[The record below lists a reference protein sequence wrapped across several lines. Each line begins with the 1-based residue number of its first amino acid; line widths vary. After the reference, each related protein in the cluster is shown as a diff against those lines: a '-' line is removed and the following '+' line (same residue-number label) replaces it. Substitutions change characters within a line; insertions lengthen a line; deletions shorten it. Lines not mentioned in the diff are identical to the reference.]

1 MPKRKLHW
9 LKSIVSLGVFL
20 VAMPLIHLV
29 ARVLKDNYDGTQ
41 LLAAGMAVGL
51 VGFAMVVVGV
61 FVKGDTR
68 QTLLGLIGGLL
79 FWTGWVDF
87 LFMYAAARW
96 GTQAE
101 IDPLTGALLSRPEYL
116 LLPATFGMWAMVMTL
131 YVFCSRNACNLINWV
146 QSRLLGSRKREI
158 AARPM
163 TRHTSIVTFMEIVMM
178 LWTCYL
184 LLMFCYDSQ
193 FLGREHPVTFAVG
206 FGSLLSSFYVFR
218 KQLHLPAWGAN
229 IRMATAT
236 LIVFWIA
243 VESFTRTHIITKLID
258 NPAAYPWHWVV
269 MAAEIVAL
277 VIIRKCFYNKHE
289 KANVAKAS

>member
-1 MPKRKLHW
+1 MVKKRYW

-29 ARVLKDNYDGTQ
+29 ARVLKDNYDGTE

-51 VGFAMVVVGV
+51 VGFAMVVAGV

-79 FWTGWVDF
+79 YWTGWVDF
-87 LFMYAAARW
+87 LFMYYAARW
-96 GTQAE
+96 GTQPE
-101 IDPLTGALLSRPEYL
+101 TDPVSGAILSRPEYL

-146 QSRLLGSRKREI
+146 QSRLFRGSKRTI

-178 LWTCYL
+178 LWSCYL
-184 LLMFCYDSQ
+184 LLMFCYDPH
-193 FLGREHPVTFAVG
+193 FLGRDHPLTFALG
-206 FGSLLSSFYVFR
+206 FGCLLSSPYVFR
-218 KQLHLPAWGAN
+218 KQLRLCAWGAN

-243 VESFTRTHIITKLID
+243 VESFSRTHILAKLAS
-258 NPAAYPWHWVV
+258 NPSAYPWHWAVAVLEIAGLVV
-269 MAAEIVAL
+269 
-277 VIIRKCFYNKHE
+277 IRRCFYKNRGKTT
-289 KANVAKAS
+289 AS

>member
-1 MPKRKLHW
+1 MAHKNRYW
-9 LKSIVSLGVFL
+9 LKSIISLGVFL

-29 ARVLKDNYDGTQ
+29 ARLLKDNYDGTE
-41 LLAAGMAVGL
+41 LLAAGMAVGF
-51 VGFAMVVVGV
+51 VGFLMVITGV

-96 GTQAE
+96 GTHAE
-101 IDPLTGALLSRPEYL
+101 IDPITGVVLSRPEYL
-116 LLPATFGMWAMVMTL
+116 LLPSTFGLWAMVMTL
-131 YVFCSRNACNLINWV
+131 YIFCSRNACNLINWF
-146 QSRLLGSRKREI
+146 QSRFFGNRKHEI

-163 TRHTSIVTFMEIVMM
+163 TRHASIVTFMEIVMM

-184 LLMFCYDSQ
+184 LLMFCYDPR

-206 FGSLLSSFYVFR
+206 MGSLLSSFYVFR
-218 KQLHLPAWGAN
+218 KQLRLRAWGAN

-243 VESFTRTHIITKLID
+243 VESFSRTHILTKLWQH
-258 NPAAYPWHWVV
+258 PADYPWHWAVI
-269 MAAEIVAL
+269 AIELIAL
-277 VIIRKCFYNKHE
+277 VVIRKCFYE
-289 KANVAKAS
+289 KKNLAKAS

>member
-1 MPKRKLHW
+1 MKKNRYW
-9 LKSIVSLGVFL
+9 FKSIVSLGVFL

-29 ARVLKDNYDGTQ
+29 ARILKDNYDGTQ
-41 LLAAGMAVGL
+41 LLTAGMAVGF
-51 VGFAMVVVGV
+51 VGFMMVVAGV
-61 FVKGDTR
+61 FVKGDAR

-79 FWTGWVDF
+79 YWTGWVDF
-87 LFMYAAARW
+87 LFMYYAARW
-96 GTQAE
+96 GTQPE

-146 QSRLLGSRKREI
+146 QSRLLGNQKRVI

-178 LWTCYL
+178 LWSCYL
-184 LLMFCYDSQ
+184 LLMFCYDPY
-193 FLGREHPVTFAVG
+193 FLGREHPLTFAVG
-206 FGSLLSSFYVFR
+206 LGSLLSSPFVFR
-218 KQLHLPAWGAN
+218 KQLRLPAWGAN

-243 VESFTRTHIITKLID
+243 VESFNRTHIIQKLID
-258 NPAAYPWHWVV
+258 NPSAYPWHWVV
-269 MAAEIVAL
+269 IVVEIIAL
-277 VIIRKCFYNKHE
+277 VIIRKFCYGKNE
-289 KANVAKAS
+289 KKNLA

>member
-1 MPKRKLHW
+1 M
-9 LKSIVSLGVFL
+9 SLGVFL

-29 ARVLKDNYDGTQ
+29 ARILKDNYDGTQ
-41 LLAAGMAVGL
+41 LLTAGMAVGF
-51 VGFAMVVVGV
+51 VGFMMVVAGV
-61 FVKGDTR
+61 FVKGDAR

-79 FWTGWVDF
+79 YWTGWVDF
-87 LFMYAAARW
+87 LFMYYAARW
-96 GTQAE
+96 GTQPE

-146 QSRLLGSRKREI
+146 QSRLLGNQKRVI

-178 LWTCYL
+178 LWSCYL
-184 LLMFCYDSQ
+184 LLMFCYDPY
-193 FLGREHPVTFAVG
+193 FLGREHPLTFAVG
-206 FGSLLSSFYVFR
+206 LGSLLSSPFVFR
-218 KQLHLPAWGAN
+218 KQLRLPAWGAN

-243 VESFTRTHIITKLID
+243 VESFNRTHIIQKLID
-258 NPAAYPWHWVV
+258 NPSAYPWHWVV
-269 MAAEIVAL
+269 IVVEIIAL
-277 VIIRKCFYNKHE
+277 VIIRKFCYGKNE
-289 KANVAKAS
+289 KKNLA